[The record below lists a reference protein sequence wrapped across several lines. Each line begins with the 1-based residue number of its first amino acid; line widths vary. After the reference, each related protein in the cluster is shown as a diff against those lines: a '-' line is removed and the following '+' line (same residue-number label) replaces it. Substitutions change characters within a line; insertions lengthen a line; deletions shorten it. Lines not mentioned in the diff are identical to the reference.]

1 MPVLNNGAQAPALP
15 AYLNNSSKLKRLE
28 TDLAIVNKRYVD
40 LHSNQVDQEDFVEMA
55 EIIHAQARLEREI
68 EETKAAKAKQ
78 SSLKHIDLIDVMSAE
93 LEEVSFSVDK
103 IFPKRH
109 VTLFGGHGG
118 MGKSMLALTM
128 AAHVAAGV
136 WFAGVPVEQSKVL
149 FVSLE
154 DEASVV
160 KVRLRKIIQHYN
172 LPTNEV
178 LTNLAL
184 LDGTS
189 SEAALMTQSQEFNG
203 KPEMTKVFIELAHAS
218 ENAGLIMIDN
228 ASDAYDGSENVRKE
242 VRFFIRNLA
251 RMARAHNASVVLL
264 AHIDKAAQRNGTAG
278 DDYSGSTAWHNS
290 VRSRVALKH
299 DPSHSRN
306 SGDPVP
312 LVLEH
317 QKANLSS
324 RAKTLRFEFIDG
336 GLIVPI
342 DDHGDGSG
350 SDIDRETW
358 DAVEMVRCIKL
369 AIEQYGLT
377 IPTRHTAGMGSAMRE
392 ISHIK
397 EYPSAFQGGT
407 AGNARASAAILE
419 AKRKK
424 WIIEESYTDRN
435 KNKKTKFVV
444 SSTYENPID
453 LPI

>member
-1 MPVLNNGAQAPALP
+1 MSAAQLREEITQLIPRIVTAREAIEKFTKPGD
-15 AYLNNSSKLKRLE
+15 E
-28 TDLAIVNKRYVD
+28 DLATQAHQHMNALEAKKRQLCQKLD
-40 LHSNQVDQEDFVEMA
+40 A
-55 EIIHAQARLEREI
+55 IG
-68 EETKAAKAKQ
+68 EENLLYTKQ
-78 SSLKHIDLIDVMSAE
+78 SSLKHIDLMGVMSAE
-93 LEEVSFSVDK
+93 LEEVSFAVDK

-299 DPSHSRN
+299 DPSHSSN

-369 AIEQYGLT
+369 AIEQYEIT
-377 IPTRHTAGMGSAMRE
+377 VPARHTSGNGSVMQAIE
-392 ISHIK
+392 GIK
-397 EYPSAFQGGT
+397 EYPSTFKGGV
-407 AGNARASAAILE
+407 GRKRATAAILL
-419 AKRKK
+419 AKSKK
-424 WIIEESYTDRN
+424 WITEESYTDHN
-435 KNKKTKFVV
+435 KNAKQRFVV
-444 SSTYENPID
+444 SSTYEEPID